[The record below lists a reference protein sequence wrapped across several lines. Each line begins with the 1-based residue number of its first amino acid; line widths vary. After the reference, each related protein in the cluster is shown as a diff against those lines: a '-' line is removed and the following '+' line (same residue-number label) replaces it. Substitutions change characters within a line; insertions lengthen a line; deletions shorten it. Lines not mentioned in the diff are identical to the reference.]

1 MSRKAFY
8 FQYSININN
17 LQRGFPDSPAADWSF
32 KYHEARPSALDHAW
46 RVSCCICQQ
55 LLANWSELWYYQ
67 CTDEEDYMELFDVA
81 IRMEEEG
88 AKFYRELAQKTTSE
102 GFKSIFTM
110 LAEDEDRHKATFE
123 AMKSNTSIPAST
135 SDASVRATKI
145 FKQFSKDDFL
155 NEEKQLAVYED
166 ALEIELKSIEFYSE
180 QHDLVSDV
188 KQKRALAKIIEEER
202 RHYDLIDDI
211 IVMVERP
218 ETWVEHAE
226 FGVRDDY

>member
-1 MSRKAFY
+1 
-8 FQYSININN
+8 
-17 LQRGFPDSPAADWSF
+17 
-32 KYHEARPSALDHAW
+32 
-46 RVSCCICQQ
+46 
-55 LLANWSELWYYQ
+55 
-67 CTDEEDYMELFDVA
+67 MELFDIA
-81 IRMEEEG
+81 IKMETEG
-88 AKFYRELAQKTTSE
+88 AAFYRDLAKKTNSN
-102 GFKSIFTM
+102 GFRSIFTM

-123 AMKSNTSIPAST
+123 AMKANTTVPAST
-135 SDASVRATKI
+135 SDASVRATEI

-155 NEEKQLAVYED
+155 QEEKQLSVYEE

-226 FGVRDDY
+226 FGVRDEY